1 MPRIGPSSNIS
12 LKLAIFIYPVHLIG
26 NFRKKEKM
34 ERRKKKDTQKVF
46 DALIK
51 RLEYK

>member
-26 NFRKKEKM
+26 NFRKRKWKE
-34 ERRKKKDTQKVF
+34 EKKKDTQKVF